1 MGLGIPCG
9 FHISWCFSTQPRCTG
24 PHFGCTITDIQT
36 TKERDCGHQV
46 TMSAASTRD
55 PWQRLRRM
63 LRKKPLLVLW
73 NIQINQVECVTKA
86 HLSSKK
92 RSFFSGFRFFGTT
105 WFYGCFFVFINPLT
119 IGWFPYF
126 FLHVPHPI
134 TDRLQAVSSSIL
146 RTSTSCPQGPDEVKA
161 TAPQGVWA
169 GCNWFFSTEFFPP
182 EKHDFHQHCETSE
195 VDIEVPLKDLLLNLP
210 EGDRWEDAKLMP
222 CLDYVLKSKL
232 LKVPDDYKDVLFDL
246 FSFKK
251 PWSRMINSDQ
261 LWSSIPIHFNSIKL
275 NSGNLLIQRRPAVA
289 KSSLGVHEAFRIH
302 SKLSFVQKIT
312 KLHKIMLK
320 SAGVIWRN
328 SGVIARNGILKNL
341 YRSKPMDLED
351 LASASCHEFG
361 NFSPGS

>member
-1 MGLGIPCG
+1 MGFGIPFG

-63 LRKKPLLVLW
+63 LRKKPLLLLW

-169 GCNWFFSTEFFPP
+169 GCNFIFSTARNSHPKNMISINIVKP
-182 EKHDFHQHCETSE
+182 S
-195 VDIEVPLKDLLLNLP
+195 
-210 EGDRWEDAKLMP
+210 RWTLESLWKI
-222 CLDYVLKSKL
+222 YSWIY
-232 LKVPDDYKDVLFDL
+232 LKVIVG
-246 FSFKK
+246 
-251 PWSRMINSDQ
+251 RMRSWCHAYTFWNRSSWRSPITTRMY
-261 LWSSIPIHFNSIKL
+261 SSICF
-275 NSGNLLIQRRPAVA
+275 
-289 KSSLGVHEAFRIH
+289 H
-302 SKLSFVQKIT
+302 SKSLDQGWSTLINCEAQFQFIS
-312 KLHKIMLK
+312 IQF
-320 SAGVIWRN
+320 N
-328 SGVIARNGILKNL
+328 
-341 YRSKPMDLED
+341 
-351 LASASCHEFG
+351 
-361 NFSPGS
+361 